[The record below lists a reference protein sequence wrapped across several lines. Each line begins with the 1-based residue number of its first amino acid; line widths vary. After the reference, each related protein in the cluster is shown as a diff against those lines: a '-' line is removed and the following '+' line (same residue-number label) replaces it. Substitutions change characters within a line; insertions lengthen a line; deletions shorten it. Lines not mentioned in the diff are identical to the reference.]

1 MGGDSGDSAPF
12 MDTTDDDDNGYG
24 DEDDHDDDDV
34 VNDDEDNELSDVD
47 VDASGQ
53 WEPLT
58 RVT

>member
-1 MGGDSGDSAPF
+1 

-24 DEDDHDDDDV
+24 DDNDHGDDV

-47 VDASGQ
+47 ADGSGQ
-53 WEPLT
+53 WEPVT